1 MSNNFLSNP
10 FPVIFATLFCIF
22 CPVLRFCLLNLNMQ
36 LIEIFQNGSN
46 QPPAEKANI
55 TKTDNNKPGTSR
67 VINVINSGVV
77 ILAMSENMAT

>member
-1 MSNNFLSNP
+1 
-10 FPVIFATLFCIF
+10 
-22 CPVLRFCLLNLNMQ
+22 MQ
-36 LIEIFQNGSN
+36 LIEICLNGSN

-55 TKTDNNKPGTSR
+55 TNADNNKPGTSR